1 MHLNL
6 SFLAMYSFFVTGAP
20 RRGIIIATSATQF
33 LPNHTNILPL
43 MLNQQF
49 CFELKKG
56 ISSIWQRKLRLF
68 HIRGKKSIVSTIIFV
83 RSPSPED
90 DSDEPRNLKSIV
102 STIMFVRSPSP
113 EDDSDEPRILKPGNS
128 PRYETKATN
137 LNSTHFN
144 ITFYKKNWPLLVS
157 G

>member
-6 SFLAMYSFFVTGAP
+6 SFLAMYSFFV
-20 RRGIIIATSATQF
+20 TSATQF

-49 CFELKKG
+49 CSELKKG
-56 ISSIWQRKLRLF
+56 ISSIWQRKLHIF

-113 EDDSDEPRILKPGNS
+113 EDDSDEPRNLKSIVSTIMFIRSPS
-128 PRYETKATN
+128 PRMILTN
-137 LNSTHFN
+137 RV
-144 ITFYKKNWPLLVS
+144 I
-157 G
+157 